1 LNICGFIIATLEIT
15 RHVKTI
21 RTKIDKRSCLMR
33 TPKVLHDIKIDRLT
47 VWGKDFE
54 R

>member
-1 LNICGFIIATLEIT
+1 
-15 RHVKTI
+15 
-21 RTKIDKRSCLMR
+21 MR

-54 R
+54 RWGNIV